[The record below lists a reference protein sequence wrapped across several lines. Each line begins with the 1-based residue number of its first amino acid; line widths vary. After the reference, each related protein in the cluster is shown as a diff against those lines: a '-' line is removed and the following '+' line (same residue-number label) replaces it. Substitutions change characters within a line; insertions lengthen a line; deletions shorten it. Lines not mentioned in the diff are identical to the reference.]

1 MQQPHQSAG
10 HAHHGDGGLGGLGDV
25 QQVVEQSL
33 VLVVG
38 EQVKLVQDEQDRTA
52 AAAIAWPETRKPP
65 KVNRRSWEKVNA
77 HKPESLKRR
86 FPQASLRTTDC
97 WSLSLT
103 FVSSSSDFPE
113 F

>member
-10 HAHHGDGGLGGLGDV
+10 HAHHGDGGLGGLGDI

-38 EQVKLVQDEQDRTA
+38 EQVELVQDEQDRTA
-52 AAAIAWPETRKPP
+52 AAAVALAETRKLP
-65 KVNRRSWEKVNA
+65 KVNQIGWEKVNA

-97 WSLSLT
+97 WESFLK